1 MREGRFS
8 SAVSEIAQRYSE
20 SVSFDRRL
28 YHHDIAGSIAHASAL
43 ASAGILSADEFEMI
57 ARGLREIENEIAAD
71 KFVWDQSLEDVH
83 MNIEAAL
90 TKRIGAAGAKLHTG
104 RSRNDQIALDLR
116 LYVREEI
123 DAIITRLRAL
133 QNVLLLLAQKH
144 SEVLMPGYTH
154 LQRAQPIYFAHYLLA
169 QLEALERDQERLRD
183 TRRRADVMPLGS
195 GALAGSTIALDREGI
210 AKALGFQ
217 RVTQNSVD
225 AVSDR
230 DFVADFLYWLAMIG
244 IHLSRF
250 SEDLIIWSTTE
261 FGFIEFSDAFA
272 TGCSLMP
279 QKKNPDMAE
288 LTRGKSGRLIGN
300 LVTLLAILKGLPSAY
315 NRDLQED
322 KEALFDSVD
331 TLRGAL
337 EVFSAMLPALT
348 ISRERMESLANDPQL
363 LATDLAE
370 YLVGKGVPFREAH
383 AWTIVRRKSAVV
395 VAAMTAEGNFVL
407 IRQERIPIRKAIW
420 EMPAG
425 QADQLCD
432 FGSFRDVALREL
444 REETGY
450 ELAPGGETIFL
461 GDFFSS
467 PGFTDERELLFLA
480 RPVQRVIQHHTYH
493 DAEMLLECRELSPA
507 QSTAMIADDTIRDAN
522 TLSMWVRL
530 VAKGIIQLPHR

>member
-8 SAVSEIAQRYSE
+8 SPTAEIAERYSE

-123 DAIITRLRAL
+123 DQIVTRLRAL
-133 QNVLLLLAQKH
+133 QNALLLLAQKH
-144 SEVLMPGYTH
+144 SEIVMPGYTH

-169 QLEALERDQERLRD
+169 QLEAFERDHERLRD
-183 TRRRADVMPLGS
+183 TRRRADFMPLGS
-195 GALAGSTIALDREGI
+195 GALAGSTIALDREAI
-210 AKALGFQ
+210 AKALSFQ

-230 DFVADFLYWLAMIG
+230 DFVADFLYSLAMIG

-261 FGFIEFSDAFA
+261 FAFIEFGDAFA
-272 TGCSLMP
+272 TGSSLMP

-331 TLRGAL
+331 TVRGAL
-337 EVFSAMLPALT
+337 EVFSAMLPEVT
-348 ISRERMESLANDPQL
+348 INRERMESLANDPQL

-383 AWTIVRRKSAVV
+383 AIVGKL
-395 VAAMTAEGNFVL
+395 AASGKRLNALSDEEFRAASHAFGEDVREVFDV
-407 IRQERIPIRKAIW
+407 RKALQRRSATGSPSPEDIERQIARW
-420 EMPAG
+420 R
-425 QADQLCD
+425 QL
-432 FGSFRDVALREL
+432 LQTE
-444 REETGY
+444 
-450 ELAPGGETIFL
+450 
-461 GDFFSS
+461 
-467 PGFTDERELLFLA
+467 
-480 RPVQRVIQHHTYH
+480 
-493 DAEMLLECRELSPA
+493 
-507 QSTAMIADDTIRDAN
+507 
-522 TLSMWVRL
+522 
-530 VAKGIIQLPHR
+530 